1 MGRRSEV
8 HFRIRLPDGWYSS
21 QLEEQQSCVAL
32 STAEAEYVA
41 LSATAQEAKWLTSDL
56 LDYNIGATEI
66 FEDNQSAICLAKT
79 PQFHGRTKHIEIKYH
94 FIRDE
99 VESGNVKLEYCRSE
113 DMIAD
118 MLTKG
123 LPITQFVKLR
133 RMVGITEFKHSTCN

>member
-1 MGRRSEV
+1 M
-8 HFRIRLPDGWYSS
+8 
-21 QLEEQQSCVAL
+21 
-32 STAEAEYVA
+32 A
-41 LSATAQEAKWLTSDL
+41 LSAAAQEAKWLQCLTSDL

-113 DMIAD
+113 DLIAD

-123 LPITQFVKLR
+123 LPITQFVNYDGWLALQISSIPPALEKECWWN
-133 RMVGITEFKHSTCN
+133 T